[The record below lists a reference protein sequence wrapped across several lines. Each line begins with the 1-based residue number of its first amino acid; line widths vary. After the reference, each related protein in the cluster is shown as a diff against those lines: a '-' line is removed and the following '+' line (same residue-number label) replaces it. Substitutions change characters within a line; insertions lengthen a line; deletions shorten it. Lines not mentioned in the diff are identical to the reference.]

1 MNNSSLATFFEN
13 TVNRKIT
20 VLHPSKLPVDD
31 PLVPGKH
38 WDESVRPWKNCNFPQ
53 RVIFCIAQKRAT
65 TSIIRN
71 RIIQGIQDLNLD
83 SDSLE
88 LYQDPHS
95 GSLELYVHDDS
106 WMVIARLMERE
117 WLVSMILATEYRQS
131 C

>member
-1 MNNSSLATFFEN
+1 MNNSSLATFFES
-13 TVNRKIT
+13 TVDRKLT

-53 RVIFCIAQKRAT
+53 RVIFCIAKKRAT

-71 RIIQGIQDLNLD
+71 RIIQGINDLNLD
-83 SDSLE
+83 SENLE
-88 LYQDPHS
+88 LYQDPNS

-106 WMVIARLMERE
+106 WMVVARLMDKD
-117 WLVSMILATEYRQS
+117 WLISLVLATEYRQS